1 MPEFRKNTERHRYEV
16 VEGDQVVGHI
26 NYYQGADGVVELP
39 HTEINRAHGGQ
50 GLGTALVRH
59 ALEDIRAGGQHVKP
73 SCPFVAAY
81 MNRHP
86 ATADLRA
93 S

>member
-26 NYYQGADGVVELP
+26 NYRQDADGVVELP
-39 HTEINRAHGGQ
+39 HTEINPAYGGQ

-81 MNRHP
+81 VNRHP
-86 ATADLRA
+86 ETADLRA
-93 S
+93 A